1 MRRPAPG
8 GVRNRPPIRAKACT
22 NLPFRLCLEVVHQF
36 EEDLGARALADG
48 VPRAQDPRRPLV
60 VALEYRGGNKR
71 DQRVC
76 ERVLVLEIPDPGEA
90 LTHQRDRLVG
100 VSTHAQPSI
109 AENVFDAADRPWAT
123 TVSISSA

>member
-22 NLPFRLCLEVVHQF
+22 NLPFRLYLEVVHQF

-48 VPRAQDPRRPLV
+48 VTRAQDPRRPLV

-76 ERVLVLEIPDPGEA
+76 ERVLVWRSLIQVRLSRTNAIASSAFPLTRSRQLPRTCSTPRTDPG
-90 LTHQRDRLVG
+90 
-100 VSTHAQPSI
+100 P
-109 AENVFDAADRPWAT
+109 RPYRYPLH
-123 TVSISSA
+123 